1 MQSQPQHHSAE
12 RRSQPPDI
20 RRLTYTRA
28 EVASVLGVSKATVAR
43 LERDG
48 RLRSIRL
55 RSGRRVHVRPV
66 YRVQDVKAL
75 LRSE

>member
-55 RSGRRVHVRPV
+55 RSGRASTAL